1 MELPTRFN
9 RTCNCCLS
17 PAAENFCIS
26 FFALYAVVL
35 VVFVTFTGIFFY
47 SKYKGWS
54 KEKKEESIV
63 GESSR
68 SFDSHST

>member
-1 MELPTRFN
+1 MELPSRFN
-9 RTCNCCLS
+9 HTCNCCLNS
-17 PAAENFCIS
+17 AAENFCIS

-47 SKYKGWS
+47 SKSKGLS
-54 KEKKEESIV
+54 REKKEESIV
-63 GESSR
+63 GESNR